1 MAEKKKPSDYKGLS
15 KEEAIRQF
23 KREANA
29 HDRSFGDTPERKR
42 MDAAERKLADKG
54 VNPRDYSASGAKHT
68 EALKSRDPDI
78 AEFAKANS
86 AWHDSIPNN
95 ADAAALKAAH
105 GVTDKEIRRLRFDAK
120 EPDFNPDAPDAA
132 PAAAPQDDP
141 VKGPESRVTGRNKPV
156 IPVPPPAPAAAP
168 KPDEKPPVP
177 PDAANPDDMF
187 DLDPKTGKFWT
198 AKGLEARDNERKKL
212 ADERKKL
219 ADDQAKRDVRVAKEK
234 QDEDNAGKP
243 QWTKHEEAKAKYE
256 ARHGRPPPPNWI
268 SGAPTN
274 VLADQATIPKA
285 MRDLGVYST
294 YSGDTDP
301 KTGLTKPEV
310 WDKLFKGSGKQDEGW
325 TEVGGGRVSADG
337 RFQMP
342 FGDKGRWGDVTA
354 PMSLTLDRHFGGKD
368 WLTKKAWSSA
378 TPDEQAS
385 MIRADAGIPTPQV
398 WVTPTD
404 TAAEVGADIAAPAG
418 TSVDRMT
425 GLPVPAS
432 ARMVSGQNGSGFTT
446 TKLPAAPPAQVGTG
460 NQAAGQLPGVAP
472 DVSTIIDNAVKATRT
487 KS

>member
-1 MAEKKKPSDYKGLS
+1 MAETKKPSDYKGLS

-23 KREANA
+23 KRDQNEYKK
-29 HDRSFGDTPERKR
+29 SFGDTPAKERR
-42 MDAAERKLADKG
+42 VRAEEKLSKKG
-54 VNPRDYSASGAKHT
+54 VDYKAFEVLGEKHH
-68 EALKSRDPDI
+68 EALNSRDPDI
-78 AEFAKANS
+78 AEMAKAS
-86 AWHDSIPNN
+86 AAWHDSIPSEPS
-95 ADAAALKAAH
+95 AIALKEAH
-105 GVTDKEIRRLRFDAK
+105 GVTDKEIRRWRFEAG
-120 EPDFNPDAPDAA
+120 EPDFTDDAPDAA
-132 PAAAPQDDP
+132 PAAPTAAPQNDR
-141 VKGPESRVTGRNKPV
+141 VKGPESRDTGRNKPV
-156 IPVPPPAPAAAP
+156 IPVPPLAPADAL
-168 KPDEKPPVP
+168 KPDKKPPVP
-177 PDAANPDDMF
+177 PDAADPDDMP
-187 DLDPKTGKFWT
+187 DIDPKTGKPWT
-198 AKGLEARDNERKKL
+198 RKGLREHIEVIKK
-212 ADERKKL
+212 E
-219 ADDQAKRDVRVAKEK
+219 ADDQAKRDVRLAKEK
-234 QDEDNAGKP
+234 QAEDNAGKP
-243 QWTKHEEAKAKYE
+243 LWTKHEEAKAKYE

-274 VLADQATIPKA
+274 VLADQATIPQA

-310 WDKLFKGSGKQDEGW
+310 WDKLFKGGEKQNEGW
-325 TEVGGGRVSADG
+325 TEVAGGRVSADG

-342 FGDKGRWGDVTA
+342 FGNKGRWGDVTA

-404 TAAEVGADIAAPAG
+404 TAAEVGADIAALDG

-425 GLPVPAS
+425 ELPVPAG
-432 ARMVSGQNGSGFTT
+432 ARMVSGKYGSGFTT

-460 NQAAGQLPGVAP
+460 SQAAGQDSGVP
-472 DVSTIIDNAVKATRT
+472 PPTLEDVTKALN

>member
-15 KEEAIRQF
+15 KAEAIRQF
-23 KREANA
+23 KRDQNEYKK
-29 HDRSFGDTPERKR
+29 SFRDTPASERR
-42 MDAAERKLADKG
+42 VRAEEKLSKKG
-54 VNPRDYSASGAKHT
+54 VDYKAFELLGEKHH

-78 AEFAKANS
+78 AEMAKAS
-86 AWHDSIPNN
+86 AAWHDSIPSEPS
-95 ADAAALKAAH
+95 ALALKEAH
-105 GVTDKEIRRLRFDAK
+105 GVTDKEIRRLRFEAE
-120 EPDFNPDAPDAA
+120 EPDFTDDAPDAA
-132 PAAAPQDDP
+132 PAAAAPA
-141 VKGPESRVTGRNKPV
+141 GPADIVRGKDSREFRKRPSA
-156 IPVPPPAPAAAP
+156 PVPPPAPADAL
-168 KPDEKPPVP
+168 KPDAKPPVP
-177 PDAANPDDMF
+177 PDAADPDDMPAN
-187 DLDPKTGKFWT
+187 DPKTGKPWT

-212 ADERKKL
+212 ADE
-219 ADDQAKRDVRVAKEK
+219 QAKLDARAAKEK
-234 QDEDNAGKP
+234 QAEDNAGKP
-243 QWTKHEEAKAKYE
+243 KWTKYEEAKAKYE

-268 SGAPTN
+268 SSASQTE
-274 VLADQATIPKA
+274 LADQATIPKA

-325 TEVGGGRVSADG
+325 TEVDGGRVSADG

-385 MIRADAGIPTPQV
+385 MIRADAGIPAPQV

-404 TAAEVGADIAAPAG
+404 TAAEVGADIAALDG
-418 TSVDRMT
+418 TSVDRRT
-425 GLPVPAS
+425 ELPVPAG
-432 ARMVSGQNGSGFTT
+432 ARMVSGKYGSGFTT
-446 TKLPAAPPAQVGTG
+446 TKLPAAPPSQVGTG
-460 NQAAGQLPGVAP
+460 SQAAGQLPGVDP
-472 DVSTIIDNAVKATRT
+472 ETETIIGKAVKATHT

>member
-23 KREANA
+23 KRDQNEYKK
-29 HDRSFGDTPERKR
+29 SFGDTPASKR
-42 MDAAERKLADKG
+42 RVRAQEKLSKKG
-54 VNPRDYSASGAKHT
+54 VNYIAFELLGEKHH

-78 AEFAKANS
+78 AEMAKAS
-86 AWHDSIPNN
+86 AAWHDSIPSEPS
-95 ADAAALKAAH
+95 AIALKEAH
-105 GVTDKEIRRLRFDAK
+105 GVTDKEIRRWRFEAE
-120 EPDFNPDAPDAA
+120 EPDFTDDAPDAA
-132 PAAAPQDDP
+132 PAAPTAAPQNDR
-141 VKGPESRVTGRNKPV
+141 VKGKGSREFRNWRGRPG
-156 IPVPPPAPAAAP
+156 PPPPPADAP

-177 PDAANPDDMF
+177 PDAADPDDMPAPN
-187 DLDPKTGKFWT
+187 PKTGKPYT
-198 AKGLEARDNERKKL
+198 AKELREHIEAIKK
-212 ADERKKL
+212 ES
-219 ADDQAKRDVRVAKEK
+219 DDQVKRDARLAKEK

-243 QWTKHEEAKAKYE
+243 KWTKYEEAKAKYE

-268 SGAPTN
+268 SSASQTE
-274 VLADQATIPKA
+274 LADQATIPKA

-310 WDKLFKGSGKQDEGW
+310 WDKLFKGGEKQNEGW
-325 TEVGGGRVSADG
+325 TEVAGGRVSADG

-342 FGDKGRWGDVTA
+342 FGNKGRWGDVTA

-404 TAAEVGADIAAPAG
+404 TAAEVGADIAALDG

-425 GLPVPAS
+425 ELPVPAG
-432 ARMVSGQNGSGFTT
+432 ARMVSGKYGSGFTT

-460 NQAAGQLPGVAP
+460 SQAAGQDSGVPPPTQEDAK
-472 DVSTIIDNAVKATRT
+472 KALN

>member
-1 MAEKKKPSDYKGLS
+1 MAKKKKPSDYKGLS

-23 KREANA
+23 KRDQNEYKK
-29 HDRSFGDTPERKR
+29 SFGDTPARERR
-42 MDAAERKLADKG
+42 IRAEEKLSKKG
-54 VNPRDYSASGAKHT
+54 VDYKAFEILGEKHN

-78 AEFAKANS
+78 AEMAKAS
-86 AWHDSIPNN
+86 AAWHDSIPSEPS
-95 ADAAALKAAH
+95 AIALKEAH
-105 GVTDKEIRRLRFDAK
+105 GVTDKEIRRWRFEAE
-120 EPDFNPDAPDAA
+120 EPDFTDDAPDAA
-132 PAAAPQDDP
+132 PAAVAPA
-141 VKGPESRVTGRNKPV
+141 GPADIVRGKESREFRNRPDA
-156 IPVPPPAPAAAP
+156 PVPPPAPAAAP

-177 PDAANPDDMF
+177 PDAADPDDMP
-187 DLDPKTGKFWT
+187 DTDPKTGKPWT
-198 AKGLEARDNERKKL
+198 RKRLREHIEAIKK
-212 ADERKKL
+212 ES
-219 ADDQAKRDVRVAKEK
+219 DDQAKRDVRLAKEK
-234 QDEDNAGKP
+234 EAEGNAGKP
-243 QWTKHEEAKAKYE
+243 KWTKYEEAKAKYE

-268 SGAPTN
+268 SSAPTN

-294 YSGDTDP
+294 ESGDTDP

-325 TEVGGGRVSADG
+325 TEVAGGRVSADG

-342 FGDKGRWGDVTA
+342 FGNKGRWGDVTA

-385 MIRADAGIPTPQV
+385 MIRADAGIPAPQV

-404 TAAEVGADIAAPAG
+404 TAAEVGADIAALDG
-418 TSVDRMT
+418 TSVDRRT
-425 GLPVPAS
+425 ELPVPAG
-432 ARMVSGQNGSGFTT
+432 ARMVSGQYGSGFTT
-446 TKLPAAPPAQVGTG
+446 TKLPAAPPAQVGSG
-460 NQAAGQLPGVAP
+460 NQAAEQPPGVP
-472 DVSTIIDNAVKATRT
+472 PPPTPEDVTKALN

>member
-23 KREANA
+23 KRDQNEYKK
-29 HDRSFGDTPERKR
+29 SFGDTPASKR
-42 MDAAERKLADKG
+42 RVRAQEKLSKKG
-54 VNPRDYSASGAKHT
+54 VNYIAFELLGEKHH

-78 AEFAKANS
+78 AEMAKAS
-86 AWHDSIPNN
+86 AAWHDSIPSEPS
-95 ADAAALKAAH
+95 AIALKEAH
-105 GVTDKEIRRLRFDAK
+105 GVTDKEIRRWRFEAE
-120 EPDFNPDAPDAA
+120 EPDFTDDAPDAA
-132 PAAAPQDDP
+132 PAAPTAAPQNDR
-141 VKGPESRVTGRNKPV
+141 VKGKGSREFRNWRGR
-156 IPVPPPAPAAAP
+156 PVPPPAPADAP

-177 PDAANPDDMF
+177 PDAADPDDMPAPN
-187 DLDPKTGKFWT
+187 PKTGKPYT
-198 AKGLEARDNERKKL
+198 AKELREHIEAIKK
-212 ADERKKL
+212 ES
-219 ADDQAKRDVRVAKEK
+219 DDQVKRDARLAKEK

-243 QWTKHEEAKAKYE
+243 KWTKYEEAKAKYE

-268 SGAPTN
+268 SSASQTE
-274 VLADQATIPKA
+274 LADQATIPKA

-310 WDKLFKGSGKQDEGW
+310 WDKLFKGGEKQNEGW
-325 TEVGGGRVSADG
+325 TEVAGGRVSADG

-342 FGDKGRWGDVTA
+342 FGNKGRWGDVTA

-404 TAAEVGADIAAPAG
+404 TAAEVGADIAALDG

-425 GLPVPAS
+425 ELPVPAG
-432 ARMVSGQNGSGFTT
+432 ARMVSGKYGSGFTT

-460 NQAAGQLPGVAP
+460 SQAAGQDSGVPPPTQEDAK
-472 DVSTIIDNAVKATRT
+472 KALN